1 MIYTDNPQT
10 VVNHN
15 WFRGGWFDPL
25 SICWDNL
32 EEGRMEENPAGL
44 EGAVGASLYVPFTLA
59 PGETR
64 NIRLYMAWHVPY
76 SQERIGG
83 IPRTDTDIPDAPVC
97 PDELSNCYTYEE

>member
-1 MIYTDNPQT
+1 M
-10 VVNHN
+10 
-15 WFRGGWFDPL
+15 
-25 SICWDNL
+25 
-32 EEGRMEENPAGL
+32 
-44 EGAVGASLYVPFTLA
+44 GASLYVPFTLA

-97 PDELSNCYTYEE
+97 PDELSNCYTYENNFEGNYRLGIAVGLAVYKMLQTTGWIIMMH